1 MSVYSDKSLILA
13 GRISGNSVKYR
24 IVRNEF
30 AEKFYNLE
38 GKSMRKIVQML
49 VIACMV
55 VLSTQVAFANSDKAT
70 IQDGADIT
78 TVKRLA
84 VASPLY
90 QQLDTKAPSKEM
102 LTQIVYD
109 SSRVARSYVV
119 SYDTV
124 AEGIK
129 KANNIDIK
137 ALDRRKSA
145 KAYKEHVADYADA
158 YVVLTVAN
166 NSRTTFFFDVYKAGS
181 NQLLYSYEI
190 AANRSEGDTVDTF
203 TNLSEQFYKHF
214 ERSAQDQLKDNSK
227 KK

>member
-190 AANRSEGDTVDTF
+190 AANRSEGDNVETF

-214 ERSAQDQLKDNSK
+214 ERSAQEQLKDNSK

>member
-55 VLSTQVAFANSDKAT
+55 VLSTQVAFANSDKVT
-70 IQDGADIT
+70 VQEGADLT
-78 TVKRLA
+78 PVKRMA

-190 AANRSEGDTVDTF
+190 AANRSEGDNVETF

-214 ERSAQDQLKDNSK
+214 ERSAQEQLKDNSK

>member
-129 KANNIDIK
+129 KADNIDIK

-190 AANRSEGDTVDTF
+190 AANRSEGDNVETF

-214 ERSAQDQLKDNSK
+214 ERSAQEQLKDNSK

>member
-1 MSVYSDKSLILA
+1 
-13 GRISGNSVKYR
+13 
-24 IVRNEF
+24 
-30 AEKFYNLE
+30 
-38 GKSMRKIVQML
+38 MRKIVQML

-124 AEGIK
+124 AEGIR
-129 KANNIDIK
+129 KADNIDIK

-190 AANRSEGDTVDTF
+190 AANRSEGDNVETF

-214 ERSAQDQLKDNSK
+214 ERSAQEQLKDNSK

>member
-13 GRISGNSVKYR
+13 GRISGNSVKCR

-190 AANRSEGDTVDTF
+190 AANRSEGDNVETF

-214 ERSAQDQLKDNSK
+214 ERSAQEQLKDNSK

>member
-214 ERSAQDQLKDNSK
+214 EHSAQDQLKDNSK

>member
-1 MSVYSDKSLILA
+1 M
-13 GRISGNSVKYR
+13 
-24 IVRNEF
+24 RNEF

-55 VLSTQVAFANSDKAT
+55 VLSTQVAFANSDKVT
-70 IQDGADIT
+70 VQDGADLT
-78 TVKRLA
+78 TIKRLA

-90 QQLDTKAPSKEM
+90 QQLDTKAPGKEM

-109 SSRVARSYVV
+109 SSRVARCYVV

-129 KANNIDIK
+129 KSANIDIK

-145 KAYKEHVADYADA
+145 KAYKEHVAEYADA

-214 ERSAQDQLKDNSK
+214 EHSAQDQLKDNSK